1 MASIPIKYSPKE
13 KNAPPLP
20 CQLGGKSYSLPPNK
34 VVYIDREDWEVMSR
48 SVRFKPLIESGELSL
63 SAKSEKS
70 EKFRQPEKKEE
81 PPEPIPVPSSTL
93 SNKLERPPP
102 KKD

>member
-1 MASIPIKYSPKE
+1 MASIPIKYSPKD
-13 KNAPPLP
+13 KKSPPLS

-34 VVYIDREDWEVMSR
+34 VAYIDEEDWGVMSR

-63 SAKSEKS
+63 FAKSEKT
-70 EKFRQPEKKEE
+70 EEVRQPDKKEE
-81 PPEPIPVPSSTL
+81 PPEPIPVSTL
-93 SNKLERPPP
+93 PNKLERIPP